1 MPVQHAA
8 GLLTV
13 PMNGA
18 VTAGFRTPW
27 TTISVGCRGGT
38 LSGEQLSM
46 SSESCNVGS
55 IGKVALSSFIKKCK

>member
-46 SSESCNVGS
+46 SCNVDS
-55 IGKVALSSFIKKCK
+55 IGKMALSSFIKKCK